1 MLNMSD
7 SPSYKHDLEMAYD
20 ADVER
25 RDAMTPPQ
33 WRIDTMDTF
42 SRRLDADNEQAVLEL
57 GCGTGQLAQYVT
69 TLGFDVTA
77 IDLSPGNVQATRE
90 RGVTAEVADFAS
102 LPFPD
107 RTFDAAFAVNSLL
120 HVPPL
125 ELRGVLIEIARV
137 LRRGATFMIV
147 VWGGATREG
156 TVEDEWL
163 DPPRYF
169 SSYTDDDLLALETPG
184 FNHLAFEVLPSVDE
198 GGDLYPQVLT
208 LTAI

>member
-1 MLNMSD
+1 MSNT
-7 SPSYKHDLEMAYD
+7 PSYKRDLVAAYD

-25 RDAMTPPQ
+25 RNAMIPAT
-33 WRIDTMDTF
+33 WRTEIVDEFASDLATNG
-42 SRRLDADNEQAVLEL
+42 AKAVLEL
-57 GCGTGQLAQYVT
+57 GCGTGQLAQYLG
-69 TLGFDVTA
+69 TLDLDVTA
-77 IDLSPGNVQATRE
+77 IDLSPGNVKAAMD

-107 RTFDAAFAVNSLL
+107 NTFDAALAVNSLL
-120 HVPPL
+120 HVPPD
-125 ELRGVLIEIARV
+125 ELHEVLIEIARV
-137 LRRGATFMIV
+137 LRRGATFMII

-169 SSYTDDDLLALETPG
+169 SSYTDVDLLALETPG
-184 FNHLAFEVLPSVDE
+184 FDHLAFEVLPSVEE

>member
-1 MLNMSD
+1 MSNT
-7 SPSYKHDLEMAYD
+7 PSYKQDLVAAYD

-25 RDAMTPPQ
+25 RNAMIPAT
-33 WRIDTMDTF
+33 WRTEIVDEFASDLATNGA
-42 SRRLDADNEQAVLEL
+42 RAVLEL
-57 GCGTGQLAQYVT
+57 GCGTGQLAQYLG
-69 TLGFDVTA
+69 TLDLGVTA
-77 IDLSPGNVQATRE
+77 IDLSPGNVKAAMD

-107 RTFDAAFAVNSLL
+107 STFDAALAVNSLL
-120 HVPPL
+120 HVPPD
-125 ELRGVLIEIARV
+125 EFHEVLIEIARV
-137 LRRGATFMIV
+137 LRRGATFMII

-184 FNHLAFEVLPSVDE
+184 FNHLAFEVLPAVEE

>member
-1 MLNMSD
+1 MSD
-7 SPSYKHDLEMAYD
+7 TTSHKQDLVAAYD

-25 RDAMTPPQ
+25 RNAMIPAT
-33 WRIDTMDTF
+33 WRTEIVDKFASHLAATGT
-42 SRRLDADNEQAVLEL
+42 RAVLEL
-57 GCGTGQLAQYVT
+57 GCGTGQLAQYLA
-69 TLGFDVTA
+69 TLGLDVTA
-77 IDLSPGNVQATRE
+77 IDLSPGNVIAAVE

-107 RTFDAAFAVNSLL
+107 NSFEAALAVNSLL
-120 HVPPL
+120 HVPPD
-125 ELRGVLIEIARV
+125 ELQGVLAEIARV
-137 LRRGATFMIV
+137 LCHGATFMII
-147 VWGGATREG
+147 VWGGATRQG

-169 SSYTDDDLLALETPG
+169 SSYTDEDLLALETPG
-184 FNHLAFEVLPSVDE
+184 FNHRAFEVLPAVDE

>member
-1 MLNMSD
+1 MSD
-7 SPSYKHDLEMAYD
+7 TPSYKQDLVAAYD

-25 RDAMTPPQ
+25 RNAMIPAT
-33 WRIDTMDTF
+33 WRTEIVDEFASNLAATGAK
-42 SRRLDADNEQAVLEL
+42 RVLEL
-57 GCGTGQLAQYVT
+57 GCGTGQLAQYLAT
-69 TLGFDVTA
+69 FDLDIVA
-77 IDLSPGNVQATRE
+77 IDLSPGNVNAAME

-107 RTFDAAFAVNSLL
+107 NSFEAALAVNSLL
-120 HVPPL
+120 HVPPD
-125 ELRGVLIEIARV
+125 ELQGVLSEIARV
-137 LRRGATFMIV
+137 LRHGAKFMII

-184 FNHLAFEVLPSVDE
+184 FNHGAFEVFPAVDE

>member
-1 MLNMSD
+1 MSNT
-7 SPSYKHDLEMAYD
+7 PSYKRDLVAAYD

-25 RDAMTPPQ
+25 RNAMIPAT
-33 WRIDTMDTF
+33 WRTEIVDEFASDLATNG
-42 SRRLDADNEQAVLEL
+42 AKAVLEL
-57 GCGTGQLAQYVT
+57 GCGTGQLAQYLG
-69 TLGFDVTA
+69 TLDLDVTA
-77 IDLSPGNVQATRE
+77 IDLSPGNVKAAMD

-107 RTFDAAFAVNSLL
+107 NTFDAALAVNSLL
-120 HVPPL
+120 HVPPD
-125 ELRGVLIEIARV
+125 ELHEVLIEIARV
-137 LRRGATFMIV
+137 LRRGATFMII

-184 FNHLAFEVLPSVDE
+184 FDHLAFEVLPSVEE

>member
-1 MLNMSD
+1 MSNT
-7 SPSYKHDLEMAYD
+7 PSYKQDLVAAYD
-20 ADVER
+20 ADVGR
-25 RDAMTPPQ
+25 RNAMIPAT
-33 WRIDTMDTF
+33 WRTEIVDEFASSLATTGARD
-42 SRRLDADNEQAVLEL
+42 VLEL
-57 GCGTGQLAQYVT
+57 GCGTGQLAQYLA
-69 TLGFDVTA
+69 TLDLDVTA
-77 IDLSPGNVQATRE
+77 IDLSPGNVKATME

-107 RTFDAAFAVNSLL
+107 NSFDAALAVNSLL
-120 HVPPL
+120 HVPPA
-125 ELRGVLIEIARV
+125 ELHDVLIEIARV
-137 LRRGATFMIV
+137 LRCGAAFMIV

-184 FNHLAFEVLPSVDE
+184 FNHLAFEVLPAVEE

>member
-1 MLNMSD
+1 MSNT
-7 SPSYKHDLEMAYD
+7 PSYKRDLVAAYD

-25 RDAMTPPQ
+25 RNAMIPAT
-33 WRIDTMDTF
+33 WRTEIVDEFASDLATNG
-42 SRRLDADNEQAVLEL
+42 AKAVLEL
-57 GCGTGQLAQYVT
+57 GCGTGQLAQYLG
-69 TLGFDVTA
+69 TLDLDVTA
-77 IDLSPGNVQATRE
+77 IDLSPGNVKAAMD

-107 RTFDAAFAVNSLL
+107 NTFDAALAVNSLL
-120 HVPPL
+120 HVPPD
-125 ELRGVLIEIARV
+125 ELHEVLIEIARV
-137 LRRGATFMIV
+137 LRRGATFMII

-184 FNHLAFEVLPSVDE
+184 FDHLTFEVLPSVEE

>member
-1 MLNMSD
+1 MSD
-7 SPSYKHDLEMAYD
+7 TPSYKQDLVAAYD

-25 RDAMTPPQ
+25 RNAMIPAT
-33 WRIDTMDTF
+33 WRTEIVDEFASDLATKGTK
-42 SRRLDADNEQAVLEL
+42 AVLEL
-57 GCGTGQLAQYVT
+57 GCGTGQLAQYLA
-69 TLGFDVTA
+69 TLDLDVTA
-77 IDLSPGNVQATRE
+77 IDLSPGNVKAAME

-107 RTFDAAFAVNSLL
+107 NAFDAALAVNSLL
-120 HVPPL
+120 HVPPD
-125 ELRGVLIEIARV
+125 ELHGVLIEIARV

-184 FNHLAFEVLPSVDE
+184 FNHLAFEVLPAVEE

>member
-1 MLNMSD
+1 MSNT
-7 SPSYKHDLEMAYD
+7 PSYKRDLVAAYD

-25 RDAMTPPQ
+25 RNAMIPAT
-33 WRIDTMDTF
+33 WRTEIVDEFASDLATNG
-42 SRRLDADNEQAVLEL
+42 AKAVLEL
-57 GCGTGQLAQYVT
+57 GCGTGQLAQYLG
-69 TLGFDVTA
+69 TLDLDVTA
-77 IDLSPGNVQATRE
+77 IDLSPGNVKAAMDP
-90 RGVTAEVADFAS
+90 GVTAEVADFAS
-102 LPFPD
+102 LPLPD
-107 RTFDAAFAVNSLL
+107 NTFDAALAVNSLL
-120 HVPPL
+120 HVPPD
-125 ELRGVLIEIARV
+125 ELHEVLIEIARV
-137 LRRGATFMIV
+137 LRRGATFMII

-184 FNHLAFEVLPSVDE
+184 FDHLAFEVLPSVEE

>member
-1 MLNMSD
+1 MIPATWRTEIVDEFASD
-7 SPSYKHDLEMAYD
+7 LATKG
-20 ADVER
+20 
-25 RDAMTPPQ
+25 TK
-33 WRIDTMDTF
+33 
-42 SRRLDADNEQAVLEL
+42 AVLEL
-57 GCGTGQLAQYVT
+57 GCGTGQLAQYLA
-69 TLGFDVTA
+69 TLDLDVTA
-77 IDLSPGNVQATRE
+77 IDLSPGNVKAAME

-107 RTFDAAFAVNSLL
+107 NAFDAALAVNSLL
-120 HVPPL
+120 HVPPD
-125 ELRGVLIEIARV
+125 ELHGVLIEIARV

-184 FNHLAFEVLPSVDE
+184 FNHLAFEVLPAVEE